1 MKETRFKDSEIGRIP
16 EDWEIVKL
24 EDKGTLLRESINPQM
39 FPHKH
44 FVEYS
49 MPSFDNGCMPEVK
62 EGLAMQSSRTCIKS
76 PVLLYNKLNVR
87 QRRIW
92 YIEKCPDDSICSME
106 FLPYASDKIDLC
118 CLKYFVNTDKV
129 TTDFVGMS
137 KGTSNSQKRIAPSDF
152 LEYKIGIPQSKEEQ
166 TRIASALTSIDN
178 LISSLDKLIEK
189 KKAIKEGTM
198 QQLLTGKKRLK
209 GFNGVWKNT
218 SMIDMVDSFNDILD
232 GDWIEAKYL
241 SKTGVRLIQ
250 TGNIG
255 EGEYLEKNPKYVT
268 QETFSLLRCREVLPG
283 DLLICRLAEPAGR
296 CCLAPSLHQ
305 KMITSVDVTIFRPS
319 NRFDRNFLCYLFNCK
334 EWLEVVAEETRGS
347 TRQRIARKTLE
358 NLAIPMPF
366 DKAEQSA
373 IASILFSIDTDIYS
387 LVQKKIK
394 FQKVKQGMMQQ
405 LLRGRIR
412 LV

>member
-1 MKETRFKDSEIGRIP
+1 
-16 EDWEIVKL
+16 
-24 EDKGTLLRESINPQM
+24 
-39 FPHKH
+39 
-44 FVEYS
+44 
-49 MPSFDNGCMPEVK
+49 
-62 EGLAMQSSRTCIKS
+62 
-76 PVLLYNKLNVR
+76 
-87 QRRIW
+87 
-92 YIEKCPDDSICSME
+92 
-106 FLPYASDKIDLC
+106 
-118 CLKYFVNTDKV
+118 
-129 TTDFVGMS
+129 
-137 KGTSNSQKRIAPSDF
+137 
-152 LEYKIGIPQSKEEQ
+152 
-166 TRIASALTSIDN
+166 
-178 LISSLDKLIEK
+178 
-189 KKAIKEGTM
+189 M

-405 LLRGRIR
+405 LLTGRIR

>member
-1 MKETRFKDSEIGRIP
+1 MITTGSQNTQDNEENGDYPFYVRSQQVERINKWIFDTEGVVTAGDGVGTGKVFHYVNGKFGLHQRCYLIHNFVSNMSARYFFWIFSNNFYERVHSMTAKSSVDSVRREMIAGMQIP
-16 EDWEIVKL
+16 
-24 EDKGTLLRESINPQM
+24 
-39 FPHKH
+39 
-44 FVEYS
+44 
-49 MPSFDNGCMPEVK
+49 
-62 EGLAMQSSRTCIKS
+62 
-76 PVLLYNKLNVR
+76 
-87 QRRIW
+87 
-92 YIEKCPDDSICSME
+92 
-106 FLPYASDKIDLC
+106 
-118 CLKYFVNTDKV
+118 
-129 TTDFVGMS
+129 
-137 KGTSNSQKRIAPSDF
+137 
-152 LEYKIGIPQSKEEQ
+152 IPPLSEQ
-166 TRIASALTSIDN
+166 IRIASALTSIDN